1 MKVFFYVQHLLGIGH
16 LKRAAALAEALRGA
30 GFQVVL
36 VSGGAPVSGI
46 AVDVQ
51 LAPAS
56 AADMTFRT
64 LLDESGRPVDEAWK
78 RSRAAAL
85 LDVWRAL
92 RPEVLLVELFPFGRR
107 QMRFE
112 LMPLLEDA
120 RRLTPRPHVV
130 CSVRD
135 LLQPRPDREQET
147 AEIAARFFDHILV
160 HGDPRLASFERTF
173 GAARALE
180 GRLHYT
186 GYVVAP
192 AAAPATAPA
201 TGGSE
206 VLVSAGGGA
215 VGRRLLETANAAR
228 EHTLLRGS
236 TWRLL
241 AGINC
246 SDADFRE
253 LARQAKPG
261 IVIEKSR
268 ADFQELLASCALSVS
283 QAGYNTVAETL
294 QARVRAV
301 LVPFAAGGE
310 TEQSLRAELLAARGA
325 AVVVPEAALTPEA
338 LAHAVNRA
346 ARAPRP
352 AADLVDLRG
361 AQRSAELLASWAG

>member
-1 MKVFFYVQHLLGIGH
+1 MTVFFYVQHLLGIGH
-16 LKRAAALAEALRGA
+16 LKRAATLARALRDA
-30 GFQVVL
+30 GFRVVL
-36 VSGGAPVSGI
+36 ASGGVPVASI
-46 AVDVQ
+46 PVDVQ
-51 LAPAS
+51 LPPAS
-56 AADMTFRT
+56 AADISFKT
-64 LLDESGRPVDEAWK
+64 LVDDAGQPINEAWK
-78 RSRAAAL
+78 RRRAGAL
-85 LDVWRAL
+85 LDAWRAA
-92 RPEVLLVELFPFGRR
+92 RADVLLVELFPFGRR

-112 LMPLLEDA
+112 LVPLLEDA
-120 RRLTPRPHVV
+120 RRLAPRPLVV

-147 AEIAARFFDHILV
+147 TELATRFFDRILV

-173 GAARALE
+173 GAARTLE

-192 AAAPATAPA
+192 AASPAAA
-201 TGGSE
+201 GAE

-215 VGRRLLETANAAR
+215 VGRRLLETAIAAR

-241 AGINC
+241 AGLNC
-246 SDADFRE
+246 SEADFRE
-253 LARQAKPG
+253 LGRAARPG
-261 IVIEKSR
+261 IVLERSR
-268 ADFQELLASCALSVS
+268 ADFQALLASCALSVS

-325 AVVVPEAALTPEA
+325 AVVVPEAELTA
-338 LAHAVNRA
+338 VSLAHAVNRA

-352 AADLVDLRG
+352 PADLVDLRG
-361 AQRSAELLASWAG
+361 AQRSAELLKEWLK